1 MSWLLEVLE
10 SKYWSS
16 AIQRQEK
23 AGVPDAEDSWDQ
35 FHLGESESSLS
46 GLMVQILISFRNA
59 DTPRNNALSALYVSL
74 NPVTLAFKIVHYV

>member
-16 AIQRQEK
+16 TIQRQEK

-35 FHLGESESSLS
+35 FLLGESESSLS

-59 DTPRNNALSALYVSL
+59 DTPRNNECFISSL
-74 NPVTLAFKIVHYV
+74 HIP